1 MTGKLFYH
9 TNVHFKS
16 RCKNM
21 MDNRGKTVDKGH
33 NAKKHIMS
41 RINLVH
47 VTNVSVRQRGE

>member
-1 MTGKLFYH
+1 MTGKQFYH

-21 MDNRGKTVDKGH
+21 MDNRGKLFDKGH

-41 RINLVH
+41 IINLVH
-47 VTNVSVRQRGE
+47 VTNVSIRQRGE